1 MSKKFDEIW
10 VLKIIVNMLITAVL
24 WIIFANNSK
33 IRIIIVL
40 KMKKAFRKK
49 VTAIILI
56 INIYSLTINSNN
68 NRVKRNFL
76 LFINS
81 TIFYIK
87 IVFIKINQ
95 IIAFN
100 NSKNRRK
107 LKQINY
113 TKKFFRNCY
122 LRISRTNSLN
132 LCFRF
137 RFNQKTRS
145 FCNLNYSN
153 RRNRIVFLTIIS
165 IINIKIDRFIINVL
179 ICQQCS
185 NAFI

>member
-1 MSKKFDEIW
+1 
-10 VLKIIVNMLITAVL
+10 MLITIVL
-24 WIIFANNSK
+24 RIIFANNNK

-40 KMKKAFRKK
+40 KIKKVFRKK
-49 VTAIILI
+49 ITAIILI
-56 INIYSLTINSNN
+56 INIYSSTINNNN

-95 IIAFN
+95 IIVFN
-100 NSKNRRK
+100 NKNCRK

-113 TKKFFRNCY
+113 TKKVFRNCY
-122 LRISRTNSLN
+122 FEISCTNSLN

-137 RFNQKTRS
+137 RFN
-145 FCNLNYSN
+145 
-153 RRNRIVFLTIIS
+153 
-165 IINIKIDRFIINVL
+165 
-179 ICQQCS
+179 
-185 NAFI
+185 